1 MLSLQD
7 HQTTNFIER
16 DKKGTFFFGMY
27 FTTIG
32 VSPGFFQN
40 QALRIPVGQTP
51 PTVARSPKMKLGIAI
66 SPPVPLGSSR
76 WGCAFRGV

>member
-32 VSPGFFQN
+32 VSPGFFSESGFTNPGWTDTAHRCEESKDETWDCDITTSSSLFFQ
-40 QALRIPVGQTP
+40 VGM
-51 PTVARSPKMKLGIAI
+51 RL
-66 SPPVPLGSSR
+66 
-76 WGCAFRGV
+76 